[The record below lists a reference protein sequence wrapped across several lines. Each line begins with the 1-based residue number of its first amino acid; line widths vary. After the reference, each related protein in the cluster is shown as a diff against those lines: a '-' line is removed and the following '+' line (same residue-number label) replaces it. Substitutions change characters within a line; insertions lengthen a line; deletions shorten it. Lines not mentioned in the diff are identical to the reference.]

1 MNWWAI
7 FAAGLLAG
15 ATTCAATQGGLLV
28 GLITR
33 QKKAAAATAATATAH
48 KSAVTAEQ
56 VEAMVAARKAQMAS
70 KGGGTATKTRP
81 ASGKKPAAR
90 AAAPKRPTPSAPAP
104 RTVSLSD
111 DLAPVAGFLA
121 GKLLVLTLVG
131 ALLGTIGSFITLDTR
146 IGQFAQVLA
155 GVVMVALGLATVGV
169 PGFDRF
175 MFAPPESWTRVV
187 RKSTRSQSAFAPF
200 LLGLATVLIPCGVT
214 ISMMLLAA
222 TAGSTLA
229 GAAVM
234 FVFVL
239 GTAPLFAA
247 YGYLTQRFV
256 KPDSRRMALV
266 MGSLVIAMG
275 LFTINQFLVAAGSP
289 VTAQNL
295 VASVVGTRPAAAAPA
310 AVAPAPVNGVQT
322 VTINATSGG
331 YEPASIAVK
340 AGVPTK
346 VVFHTDNTRSCIVY
360 TVFPSLGKQVVLP
373 GSGDTEVDLGVL
385 AAGEVPISCSMGMY
399 TGTLVVS

>member
-1 MNWWAI
+1 
-7 FAAGLLAG
+7 
-15 ATTCAATQGGLLV
+15 V
-28 GLITR
+28 
-33 QKKAAAATAATATAH
+33 
-48 KSAVTAEQ
+48 
-56 VEAMVAARKAQMAS
+56 
-70 KGGGTATKTRP
+70 
-81 ASGKKPAAR
+81 
-90 AAAPKRPTPSAPAP
+90 
-104 RTVSLSD
+104 
-111 DLAPVAGFLA
+111 
-121 GKLLVLTLVG
+121 
-131 ALLGTIGSFITLDTR
+131 
-146 IGQFAQVLA
+146 
-155 GVVMVALGLATVGV
+155 
-169 PGFDRF
+169 
-175 MFAPPESWTRVV
+175 FAPPESWTRVV

-256 KPDSRRMALV
+256 KPDSRRMAQV
-266 MGSLVIAMG
+266 MGSLIVVMG

-295 VASVVGTRPAAAAPA
+295 VASVVGTRSAAAAPA

-322 VTINATSGG
+322 VTINATSSG
-331 YEPASIAVK
+331 YEPSSIAVK
-340 AGVPTK
+340 AGIPTK
-346 VVFHTDNTRSCIVY
+346 VVFHTDQTRSCIVY
-360 TVFPSLGKQVVLP
+360 TVFPSLNKQVVLP
-373 GSGDTEVDLGVL
+373 DAGDTEVDLGVL